1 MKRSFYFA
9 ILFLL
14 CGAWL
19 SPKTEFSGYFE
30 NRFFL
35 IENPVLSWRNFSE
48 KIKLGDYNRLR
59 LDLKASPSKT
69 VTVNIA
75 VDIFSFHGTLT
86 SPLGTYD
93 PGQGADQKA
102 YRIDPDRIYV
112 DLYFK
117 HFDLSIGKQRV
128 ALGVSYV
135 WAPLDVFNRVNI
147 LEPREEKPGAN
158 AFKLYVP
165 FAAFSSLTCVFSPDD
180 EFKTSKSALRVQS
193 RVANIDAAFTL
204 IRRGDT
210 GTSVYGF
217 DLRGENGIGWWLE
230 YGYFV
235 SLQRRD
241 SKLVLGFDYT
251 FPVNKGLYWLNEFF
265 YDAGGERDS
274 AQYDFQKLLSGDRFT
289 LGTTYFLSLL
299 RYGLNDFWSASL
311 SYIGNWGDGSFVVN
325 PLLAFEVSQN
335 VSLSSGLY
343 IPLGPR
349 EGEFNA
355 SKRNLFFIW
364 LKVNF

>member
-1 MKRSFYFA
+1 M
-9 ILFLL
+9 
-14 CGAWL
+14 
-19 SPKTEFSGYFE
+19 
-30 NRFFL
+30 
-35 IENPVLSWRNFSE
+35 
-48 KIKLGDYNRLR
+48 
-59 LDLKASPSKT
+59 
-69 VTVNIA
+69 
-75 VDIFSFHGTLT
+75 
-86 SPLGTYD
+86 
-93 PGQGADQKA
+93 
-102 YRIDPDRIYV
+102 
-112 DLYFK
+112 
-117 HFDLSIGKQRV
+117 

-147 LEPREEKPGAN
+147 LEPKEEKPGAN

-165 FAAFSSLTCVFSPDD
+165 CGAFSSVTGVFSPDD
-180 EFKTSKSALRVQS
+180 EFRTSKSALRIQS
-193 RVANIDAAFTL
+193 RISNIDAAFTL

-274 AQYDFQKLLSGDRFT
+274 AQYDFQRLLSGDRFT

-311 SYIGNWGDGSFVVN
+311 TYIGNWGDGSFIVN

-335 VSLSSGLY
+335 VSLSGGLY
-343 IPLGPR
+343 IPLGHR